1 MSRDEQVHG
10 TGIDHVG
17 SDSPPDDS
25 ITALGL
31 LVGALRD
38 IRSRPSLAV
47 PFLVT
52 SVVLAACNV
61 VRLRDPV
68 ATQVATVARMGLA
81 HFVVLLYPG
90 DSSLVT
96 RPIGA
101 ILGLRL
107 PIMAEVAAVW
117 LVTQIAIAT
126 AVVAL
131 VTRSDGDSISV
142 RSVASLVVFQ
152 CCLSGLVWAVGAIAA
167 MLGFVAL
174 LVGVLLV
181 AFISARLF
189 AVPVLLVRGSSMGTA
204 IRRSYDSVAGNTL
217 SVVVFA
223 GIIGTLQ
230 YWVGSVPMLDSL
242 ASYGGPELHVALGT
256 VLGVSIFAPLGVL
269 GAIRVAVIA
278 TDE

>member
-10 TGIDHVG
+10 TEIDRVG

-52 SVVLAACNV
+52 SIVLAACNI

-68 ATQVATVARMGLA
+68 VTQVATVARAGLA

-90 DSSLVT
+90 DTSLVT

-131 VTRSDGDSISV
+131 VTRSDGDSVSV

-152 CCLSGLVWAVGAIAA
+152 CCLSGLVWAVGA
-167 MLGFVAL
+167 MLGFVVL

-181 AFISARLF
+181 RSSRPDCSPSRCCWFAGGRWGRRFGEATTRSPGTHCRSSSLRESSGRSSTGSGAFRCSTRSPRTVDPNSTSRSGRFSECLSSPRWEFSARY
-189 AVPVLLVRGSSMGTA
+189 V
-204 IRRSYDSVAGNTL
+204 
-217 SVVVFA
+217 
-223 GIIGTLQ
+223 
-230 YWVGSVPMLDSL
+230 
-242 ASYGGPELHVALGT
+242 
-256 VLGVSIFAPLGVL
+256 
-269 GAIRVAVIA
+269 
-278 TDE
+278 